1 MANIIA
7 AIDFSDCS
15 VNALEHAVSIAAR
28 GTLDVHMIWVN
39 NPSVTK
45 TTIYSESSSGLID
58 EIKKQF
64 GKLVDKYK
72 PILPESD
79 IDFVIRE
86 GKIYREI
93 IDEAKEMESL
103 CIVMGTHGVSG
114 FEQFWIGS
122 NANKLISVSACPV
135 ITVRAGIDI
144 KLQMKCILL
153 PIDSTLDTRQKV
165 PFTAYIARIHDAEIN
180 VLSIYASKYK
190 SIQRRVDGYT
200 DQVCEY
206 LEDEGIRFK
215 RDVLECNDNL
225 TLETI
230 EYAKRIK
237 ANLISIMTEQET
249 SPFNLLIGPYAQQMV
264 NNSPIPVL
272 SINPFETM
280 QVSSR

>member
-15 VNALEHAVSIAAR
+15 INALEHALSIASR

-45 TTIYSESSSGLID
+45 TTIYSDTSAELID
-58 EIKKQF
+58 EIRKQF

-72 PILPESD
+72 PLLPDSS

-86 GKIYREI
+86 GKVYREV

-122 NANKLISVSACPV
+122 NANKLISVAPCPV
-135 ITVRAGIDI
+135 ITIRAGIDI
-144 KLQMKCILL
+144 KLDMRVILM
-153 PIDSTLDTRQKV
+153 PVDSTLDTRQKV
-165 PFTAYIARIHDAEIN
+165 PFTAYIARLFDAEVY
-180 VLSIYASKYK
+180 VLAIYASKYK
-190 SIQRRVDGYT
+190 SIQKRVDVYT
-200 DQVCEY
+200 DQVCHY
-206 LEDEGIRFK
+206 LEDEGIKFH
-215 RDVLECNDNL
+215 RDTLSCDNL
-225 TLETI
+225 TTGTI
-230 EYAKRIK
+230 DYAKRVR

-249 SPFNLLIGPYAQQMV
+249 SPFNLLVGPYAQQMV
-264 NNSPIPVL
+264 NNSPYPVL

-280 QVSSR
+280 QVSTR

>member
-15 VNALEHAVSIAAR
+15 VNALEHAVSIASR
-28 GTLDVHMIWVN
+28 GALDVHMIWVN
-39 NPSVTK
+39 NPSITK
-45 TTIYSESSSGLID
+45 TTIYSDSSAELID

-64 GKLVDKYK
+64 GKLVEKYSAV
-72 PILPESD
+72 LPDSV

-86 GKIYREI
+86 GKIYREV
-93 IDEAKEMESL
+93 IDEAKEMDSL

-122 NANKLISVSACPV
+122 NANKLISVSPCPV
-135 ITVRAGIDI
+135 ITLRAGIDAKQI
-144 KLQMKCILL
+144 MKCILM

-165 PFTAYIARIHDAEIN
+165 PFTAYIARLYEAEIY
-180 VLSIYASKYK
+180 VLSLYASKYK
-190 SIQRRVDGYT
+190 SIQKRVDGYA

-206 LEDEGIRFK
+206 LEDEGIKFH
-215 RDVLECNDNL
+215 RDVLSCDNL
-225 TLETI
+225 TTGTI
-230 EYAKRIK
+230 EYAKRIR

-249 SPFNLLIGPYAQQMV
+249 SPFNLLVGPYAQQMV
-264 NNSPIPVL
+264 NNSPFPVL

-280 QVSSR
+280 QVSTR

>member
-15 VNALEHAVSIAAR
+15 INALEHAVSIASR
-28 GTLDVHMIWVN
+28 GVLDVHMIWVN

-45 TTIYSESSSGLID
+45 TTIYSDTSAELID
-58 EIKKQF
+58 EIRKQF
-64 GKLVDKYK
+64 VALVSKYS
-72 PILPESD
+72 PMLTDSL

-86 GKIYREI
+86 GKVYREI

-103 CIVMGTHGVSG
+103 CIVMGTHGASG

-122 NANKLISVSACPV
+122 NANKLISVSPCPV
-135 ITVRAGIDI
+135 ITFRSGIDVRI
-144 KLQMKCILL
+144 DMRCILM
-153 PIDSTLDTRQKV
+153 PIDSTMDTRQKV
-165 PFTAYIARIHDAEIN
+165 PFTAYLARLYNAEIY

-190 SIQRRVDGYT
+190 SIQKQVETYT

-206 LEDEGIRFK
+206 LDDEGVK
-215 RDVLECNDNL
+215 YHRDILSCDNL
-225 TLETI
+225 TTGTI
-230 EYAKRIK
+230 EYAKHIR

-264 NNSPIPVL
+264 NNSPVPVL

-280 QVSSR
+280 ELSSR

>member
-15 VNALEHAVSIAAR
+15 INALEHAVSIASH

-45 TTIYSESSSGLID
+45 KTIYSDSSSDLID
-58 EIKKQF
+58 EIRNQF
-64 GKLVDKYK
+64 GKLIEKYS
-72 PILPESD
+72 PELPDST

-86 GKIYREI
+86 GKTYREI

-103 CIVMGTHGVSG
+103 CIVMGTHGSSG

-122 NANKLISVSACPV
+122 NANKLISMSKCPV
-135 ITVRAGIDI
+135 ITLRAGINPNHP
-144 KLQMKCILL
+144 LNHILM
-153 PIDSTLDTRQKV
+153 PIDSTIDTRQKV
-165 PFTAYIARIHDAEIN
+165 PFTAYLARLFDAEIY

-190 SIQRRVDGYT
+190 SIKLRVDEYT
-200 DQVCEY
+200 DQVCKY
-206 LEDEGIRFK
+206 LEEEGIIFH
-215 RDVLECNDNL
+215 RDTLSCDNL
-225 TLETI
+225 TNGTI
-230 EYAKRIK
+230 EYAKKVK

-249 SPFNLLIGPYAQQMV
+249 SPYNLVVGPYAQQMV
-264 NNSPIPVL
+264 NNSPLPVL

-280 QVSSR
+280 QLSPR

>member
-15 VNALEHAVSIAAR
+15 VNALEHAVSIASR
-28 GTLDVHMIWVN
+28 GALDVHMIWVN
-39 NPSVTK
+39 NPSITK
-45 TTIYSESSSGLID
+45 TTIYSDSSAELID

-64 GKLVDKYK
+64 GKLVEKYSAV
-72 PILPESD
+72 LPDSI

-86 GKIYREI
+86 GKIYREV
-93 IDEAKEMESL
+93 IDEAKEMDSL

-122 NANKLISVSACPV
+122 NANKLISVSPCPV
-135 ITVRAGIDI
+135 ITLRAGIDAKQI
-144 KLQMKCILL
+144 MKCILM

-165 PFTAYIARIHDAEIN
+165 PFTAYIARLYEAEIY
-180 VLSIYASKYK
+180 VLSLYASKYK
-190 SIQRRVDGYT
+190 SIQKRVDGYA

-206 LEDEGIRFK
+206 LEDEGIKFH
-215 RDVLECNDNL
+215 RDVLSCDNL
-225 TLETI
+225 TTGTI
-230 EYAKRIK
+230 EYAKRIR

-249 SPFNLLIGPYAQQMV
+249 SPFNLLVGPYAQQMV
-264 NNSPIPVL
+264 NNSPFPVL

-280 QVSSR
+280 QVSTR

>member
-15 VNALEHAVSIAAR
+15 INALEHAVSIATR
-28 GTLDVHMIWVN
+28 GTLDIHMIWVN

-45 TTIYSESSSGLID
+45 TTIYSDTSAELID
-58 EIKKQF
+58 EIRKQF
-64 GKLVDKYK
+64 GKLVEKYS
-72 PILPESD
+72 PELPDST

-122 NANKLISVSACPV
+122 NANKLISVSPCPV
-135 ITVRAGIDI
+135 ITIRAGIDA
-144 KLQMKCILL
+144 KQEMRCILL

-165 PFTAYIARIHDAEIN
+165 PFTAYLAHLFESEVY
-180 VLSIYASKYK
+180 VLSLYASKYK
-190 SIQRRVDGYT
+190 SIQKRVDLYT
-200 DQVCEY
+200 DQVCTY
-206 LEDEGIRFK
+206 LEEEGIKFH
-215 RDVLECNDNL
+215 RDVLICDNL
-225 TLETI
+225 TTGTI
-230 EYAKRIK
+230 EYAKRIR

-249 SPFNLLIGPYAQQMV
+249 SPFNLLVGPYAQQMV
-264 NNSPIPVL
+264 NNSPYPVL
-272 SINPFETM
+272 SINPFDTM
-280 QVSSR
+280 QISTR

>member
-15 VNALEHAVSIAAR
+15 INALEHALSIATR

-45 TTIYSESSSGLID
+45 TTIYSDTSAELID
-58 EIKKQF
+58 EIRKQF
-64 GKLVDKYK
+64 AKLVDKYK
-72 PILPESD
+72 PLLPDST

-86 GKIYREI
+86 GKVYREV

-122 NANKLISVSACPV
+122 NANKLISVAPCPV
-135 ITVRAGIDI
+135 ITIRAGIDI
-144 KLQMKCILL
+144 KLDMRVILM
-153 PIDSTLDTRQKV
+153 PVDSTLDTRQKV
-165 PFTAYIARIHDAEIN
+165 PFTAYIARLFDAEIY

-190 SIQRRVDGYT
+190 SIQRRVDVYT
-200 DQVCEY
+200 DQVCHY
-206 LEDEGIRFK
+206 LEDEGIKFH
-215 RDVLECNDNL
+215 RDTLTCDNL
-225 TLETI
+225 TTGTI
-230 EYAKRIK
+230 DYARRIR

-249 SPFNLLIGPYAQQMV
+249 SPFNLLVGPYAQQMV
-264 NNSPIPVL
+264 NNSPYPVL

-280 QVSSR
+280 QVSTR